1 MIKIKFTIFC
11 LIVLAFAALPASAN
25 MVTDGGFEF
34 GHGGEDNVTAWGNG
48 VVFGAWTCFS
58 SGAASVLLSDVVDGI
73 VWGQIIPEGSE
84 AVHIGEGATFTYIT
98 QEISGFVVGETY
110 EVTLAA
116 LSYNSNYAGP
126 GEIELYNA
134 VDEVS
139 DLYEDFDA
147 TVGGWDGS
155 AWIETPFLYTSHQFV
170 ASNTDLV
177 MNVINPG
184 GRALTVD
191 DISLVLVPEPATI
204 CLLGLGGLLLRR
216 KR

>member
-34 GHGGEDNVTAWGNG
+34 GDGGEDNWTPWADG
-48 VVFGAWTCFS
+48 VVNGAWTAH
-58 SGAASVLLSDVVDGI
+58 GNLALMSDVVDGI
-73 VWGQIIPEGSE
+73 VAGEIIPEGSE
-84 AVHIGEGATFTYIT
+84 ACHIGEGATFNYIT
-98 QEISGFVVGETY
+98 QEISGFVVGETF

-116 LSYNSNYAGP
+116 VSYNSNYAGP